1 MVDQFRR
8 IQTKTTSPSWNS
20 LWTIMKKSKKQTSP
34 FPSSSKE
41 NHDKK
46 IYEAGDSEVDRKT
59 CPFLPKNYVSRRWEK
74 ELKVLKTS
82 SDVPLRKI
90 PITDFSIVNPYPVFD
105 RLLHLKILHLYIQ
118 WSMVGHMVRVHVAEP
133 FRYVKRIRQLMHE
146 RKHRIL
152 SLTRQSFKEHPS
164 HLPRMIPITFQKHI
178 SSLLGLRLKT
188 CTSIFIFQIP
198 SHNYS
203 SLIPKTSLL
212 KSH

>member
-1 MVDQFRR
+1 MS
-8 IQTKTTSPSWNS
+8 IS
-20 LWTIMKKSKKQTSP
+20 IKKLCSK
-34 FPSSSKE
+34 
-41 NHDKK
+41 
-46 IYEAGDSEVDRKT
+46 
-59 CPFLPKNYVSRRWEK
+59 RWKK

-82 SDVPLRKI
+82 SDVPLHKI
-90 PITDFSIVNPYPVFD
+90 PITDFSIVNPYTVFD

-146 RKHRIL
+146 REHRIL
-152 SLTRQSFKEHPS
+152 SLTRQSCKEHPS

-212 KSH
+212 TSH